1 MTNAQLW
8 SKLYDIAPG
17 WNWKKGNKHPFT
29 WDENQ
34 FNSLFQQ
41 LGFGIILLNKLGD
54 DLTPA
59 IAAMRHTWNVTMERL
74 SASMESD

>member
-1 MTNAQLW
+1 MYTFKTNG
-8 SKLYDIAPG
+8 SPD
-17 WNWKKGNKHPFT
+17 WNWKKGNKHPFA

-59 IAAMRHTWNVTMERL
+59 IAAMPSCMEFITNDGEIICL
-74 SASMESD
+74 MESD